1 MVLSVIIKWHP
12 AASVTP
18 LFTSQRLIVCDSDVS
33 VVQELLCIPVM
44 DVVTLLLGE
53 VMIVVHLSALCWKHE
68 LHQ

>member
-12 AASVTP
+12 AASVTL

-33 VVQELLCIPVM
+33 VFQELLCIPVM
-44 DVVTLLLGE
+44 DVDTLLLGE